1 MDVVLVVVIQLSNDS
16 FLGTYCPVGSSE
28 PLGCDLGQYCDVDAM
43 SVPQGDCMAG
53 YYCDSNSTT
62 DRPTGTGGQ

>member
-1 MDVVLVVVIQLSNDS
+1 MMCA
-16 FLGTYCPVGSSE
+16 GTYCPMGSSE

-43 SVPQGDCMAG
+43 SLPRGDCMAG